1 MTDKKHTDDDPC
13 SIKSIFNSLTIGNK
27 WNKMVRQEMNA
38 SREVTL
44 RARQQEGEY
53 DFIQT

>member
-13 SIKSIFNSLTIGNK
+13 SLRSIFNSLTIGNK